1 MTALDPTPL
10 PLKSPAS
17 YFPDNAADRAFWNQ
31 LLDAD
36 DKRGMAEAENK
47 RLNAELAAVKVAR
60 DGLQNQKAEL
70 ERMVRALER
79 RLQRAGGPAA

>member
-1 MTALDPTPL
+1 MNATL
-10 PLKSPAS
+10 PLESPAS
-17 YFPDNAADRAFWNQ
+17 YFPANAADRAFWNK

-36 DKRGMAEAENK
+36 DKRGTTEAEVL
-47 RLNAELAAVKVAR
+47 RLNAELDAVKVAR
-60 DGLQNQKAEL
+60 NGLQNQNAEL

>member
-1 MTALDPTPL
+1 MNALDTTL

-17 YFPDNAADRAFWNQ
+17 YFPANAADRAFWNK

-36 DKRGMAEAENK
+36 DKRGTTEAEVL

-60 DGLQNQKAEL
+60 DGLKNQNAEL

-79 RLQRAGGPAA
+79 RLQRVGGPAA